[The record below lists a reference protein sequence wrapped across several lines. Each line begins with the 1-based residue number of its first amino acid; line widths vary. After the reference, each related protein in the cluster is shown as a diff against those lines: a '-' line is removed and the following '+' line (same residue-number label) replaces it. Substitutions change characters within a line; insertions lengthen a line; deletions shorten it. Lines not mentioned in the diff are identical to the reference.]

1 MNNINKDNFIYCP
14 RCSNKSL
21 NELSEKSFTCSNC
34 GFLFFLNVA
43 ASAAA
48 IILDKQSRM
57 LITIRNNDPGK
68 GKWDLPG
75 GFVDPNETI
84 EECLEREVYEELN
97 IKLSSVKYY
106 CSRPNTYEYNGISYS
121 TIDLAFVCEVDDFS
135 NIEARDDVKSFFFCP
150 LKEIKLA
157 NFGFNSI
164 KEIVSLYLRK

>member
-121 TIDLAFVCEVDDFS
+121 TIDLAFVW
-135 NIEARDDVKSFFFCP
+135 I
-150 LKEIKLA
+150 
-157 NFGFNSI
+157 
-164 KEIVSLYLRK
+164 LY